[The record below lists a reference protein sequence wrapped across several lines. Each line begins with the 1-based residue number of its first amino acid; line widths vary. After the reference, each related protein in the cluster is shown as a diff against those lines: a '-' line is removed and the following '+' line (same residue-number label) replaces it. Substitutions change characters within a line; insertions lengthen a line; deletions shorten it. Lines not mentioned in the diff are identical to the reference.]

1 MKKICAIASPDAKK
15 VLLEGTIELRR
26 ALASQNAAKLA
37 AWIKSPSAMVLM
49 KSHRLVDLLRL
60 KSSNGKSGFHYLIQG
75 QPEADTGNYKRN
87 PEGQLALLKVL
98 EGAGVDFKAIRF
110 RDKSGEHPISEKI
123 FLLHGICPSD
133 HYLEMYLRCIPD
145 RIRLATAAEVEG
157 ADNKT
162 TISLEVVCS
171 EQGLYSLRDMDN
183 HVTLIDNIETL
194 TETLRTNAFFSPTTN
209 LPLDLSWH
217 DLTLL
222 GQDSQLKIEG
232 GVMKMS
238 TENVLK
244 KVSNDLQ
251 YVEKCIEIITP
262 MVAKQTI
269 KETNSAYLERKPL
282 THRLEQL
289 LQYRAAL
296 KEQHERVFVR
306 DAQHDAFRESGIQ
319 SPNPTLD
326 FSIGI
331 LNLSQGQT
339 HTFWAKRNY
348 PPTAE
353 MFLRPETLTLERT
366 SHYIKVEYP
375 SGTVLIV
382 DPKKADLLLDFDL
395 ISVAIG
401 K

>member
-15 VLLEGTIELRR
+15 VLLEGTIELRQ

-60 KSSNGKSGFHYLIQG
+60 TSSNGKSGFHYLIQG

-110 RDKSGEHPISEKI
+110 RDKIGEHPISEKI

-171 EQGLYSLRDMDN
+171 EQGLYSLLDMDN

-194 TETLRTNAFFSPTTN
+194 TESLRTNAFFSPTTN

-222 GQDSQLKIEG
+222 GQDSQLKREG
-232 GVMKMS
+232 GMMKMS

-251 YVEKCIEIITP
+251 YIEKCIEIITP
-262 MVAKQTI
+262 MAATQTI
-269 KETNSAYLERKPL
+269 KEINSAYVERKPL
-282 THRLEQL
+282 THRLAQL
-289 LQYRAAL
+289 LQHRAAL
-296 KEQHERVFVR
+296 KDQHERVLVR

-319 SPNPTLD
+319 SPNPTLH

-339 HTFWAKRNY
+339 HTFWAQRSY
-348 PPTAE
+348 PPTAA
-353 MFLRPETLTLERT
+353 MFLRPETMTLERT